1 MKLIFSLMTP
11 GAWLALLAALL
22 LSVGAGGAVGYQVA
36 SGLAEIRELKVQGE
50 IQSWKLAYAAAQA
63 HETEKVNRLTEAR
76 LKDVAEVASKH
87 KEEMDDAKNTI
98 DALRADVR
106 NGAVRLS
113 IATRP
118 PARPSG
124 SAASGNPSPA
134 DGAGAETRS
143 ELSPEASEFLID
155 FAGRC
160 DANTRQLNSVI
171 DAYNSI
177 RQPVSSGAATV
188 EMSTLQVESSRD

>member
-76 LKDVAEVASKH
+76 LKDVDEVASKH

-113 IATRP
+113 IATRAA
-118 PARPSG
+118 ARPSG

-134 DGAGAETRS
+134 GGAVEEARAELVPAVADALIGIAADGDNAVR
-143 ELSPEASEFLID
+143 D
-155 FAGRC
+155 FNAC
-160 DANTRQLNSVI
+160 H
-171 DAYNSI
+171 DAYETL
-177 RQPVSSGAATV
+177 RLREV
-188 EMSTLQVESSRD
+188 E